1 MKETRKPKTRAQLR
15 KEEEDNRKA
24 TRSKGNTH
32 TRMTAN
38 KASNN
43 KQTERVNQTILNEI
57 EDTQKENRKGWTNI
71 ADVKKN

>member
-15 KEEEDNRKA
+15 KEEEDNRKE
-24 TRSKGNTH
+24 TRTKGNTH
-32 TRMTAN
+32 TKTTTN

-43 KQTERVNQTILNEI
+43 KQNERVNQTFLNEI

-71 ADVKKN
+71 VDVKKN